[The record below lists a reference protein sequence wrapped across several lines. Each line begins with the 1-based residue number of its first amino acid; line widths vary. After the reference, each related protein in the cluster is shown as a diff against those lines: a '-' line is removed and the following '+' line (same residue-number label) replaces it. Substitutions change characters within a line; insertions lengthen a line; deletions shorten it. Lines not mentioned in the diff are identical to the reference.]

1 MRADI
6 ITYLKTQNLGS
17 LSMTDNLP
25 FDDSGVPLYLKNA
38 KKVYVNTDQIASEPI
53 VQTLR
58 GVNINNE
65 ATSVDIYFSVDA
77 KTLITNYDTI
87 VSTIRQ
93 VKDNVSIDG
102 VHTRTAEVATE
113 YVNDL
118 LITTVT
124 ITLTKIA

>member
-1 MRADI
+1 MRDDI
-6 ITYLKTQNLGS
+6 LTYLKTQSLGS
-17 LSMTDNLP
+17 LSISDNLP

-38 KKVYVNTDQIASEPI
+38 KKVYVNADQVTSEPI
-53 VQTLR
+53 VQTLG

-65 ATSVDIYFSVDA
+65 ATSVDIYFAVDA
-77 KTLITNYDTI
+77 KTLITNYNTI
-87 VSTIRQ
+87 VTTIKE
-93 VKDNVSIDG
+93 VKDNVSIDA

-118 LITTVT
+118 LITTIT

>member
-6 ITYLKTQNLGS
+6 ITYLKTQSLGS

-38 KKVYVNTDQIASEPI
+38 KKVYVNTDQIESDPI
-53 VQTLR
+53 VQTLG

-118 LITTVT
+118 LITTIT